1 MKIFLIILG
10 IIVLLIALTAI
21 KAALYKAKPT
31 KIEPMQKEIV
41 DSARVQKH
49 LSQAIQIKTISNPDD
64 DKVDWSEFDK
74 FHEFLKDEYPL
85 THKTL
90 KREKVSQ
97 ASLLYTWQGTDES
110 LEPIAL
116 LSHQDVV
123 PISEGTYDDWEHD
136 PFEGFNDG
144 EYIWGRGAVDMKNHL
159 ICVMEAVETLLEEG
173 YSPKRTVYLCFGHN
187 EEIVAGSNNGAH
199 SIMQVLKDR
208 GVHLDSTLDEG
219 GAIIKAN
226 IKGLIDGNLAGIG
239 IAEKGYADYKISVK
253 AKGGHSSQPPKHTAV
268 GMISEAVRDLE
279 NHQFKSKML
288 PSVYNLFSHVGRYT
302 SFPARM
308 VMCNL
313 RILKPIFIAVM
324 KKFPPAA
331 TFVRTTTACTML
343 SGSPASNVL
352 PQSASV
358 TVNFREMP
366 GDTIADTEVHIK
378 NAIKNKEIE
387 VEFLKGKEASKVS
400 STDSEAFKA
409 IDRLAMQISEKNI
422 VAPFLVMGGTDSYHY
437 EEICDNMYRFSPFTL
452 DTAIMLTTH
461 GTNERIPIDQLPIGV
476 EFFKRYIKEM
486 CK

>member
-1 MKIFLIILG
+1 
-10 IIVLLIALTAI
+10 
-21 KAALYKAKPT
+21 
-31 KIEPMQKEIV
+31 
-41 DSARVQKH
+41 
-49 LSQAIQIKTISNPDD
+49 
-64 DKVDWSEFDK
+64 
-74 FHEFLKDEYPL
+74 
-85 THKTL
+85 
-90 KREKVSQ
+90 
-97 ASLLYTWQGTDES
+97 
-110 LEPIAL
+110 
-116 LSHQDVV
+116 
-123 PISEGTYDDWEHD
+123 
-136 PFEGFNDG
+136 
-144 EYIWGRGAVDMKNHL
+144 
-159 ICVMEAVETLLEEG
+159 
-173 YSPKRTVYLCFGHN
+173 
-187 EEIVAGSNNGAH
+187 
-199 SIMQVLKDR
+199 MQVLKDR

-226 IKGLIDGNLAGIG
+226 IRGLIDGNLAGIG

-313 RILKPIFIAVM
+313 RLLKPVFIAVM

-366 GDTIADTEVHIK
+366 GDTIADTEAHIK
-378 NAIKNKEIE
+378 NVIKNKEIE

-409 IDRLAMQISEKNI
+409 IDKLAMQISEKNI